1 MNHDSEVESK
11 DVLRLRF
18 YLVFSRKEITPTSY
32 NNTKQSGIF
41 RQVIQKSSR
50 SSPEANTDETT
61 NTDLSDMMQVTAT
74 NVNTG
79 KHSELE
85 LLFCRLIVDDC
96 GQIKRNRGGGEGVKY
111 SALPRPPPL

>member
-50 SSPEANTDETT
+50 SSPEANADETT
-61 NTDLSDMMQVTAT
+61 NTDLSGMMQVTAT

-79 KHSELE
+79 KHYEL
-85 LLFCRLIVDDC
+85 RAIH
-96 GQIKRNRGGGEGVKY
+96 KRRTVRSG
-111 SALPRPPPL
+111 